1 MQRSGMWGQVPLDLI
16 TNLIA
21 VHMHREIAFLP
32 ELDCGSGIFVRKLSE
47 TSSSAY
53 RCVRRCGT
61 EIFNGGEELLACL
74 PHGLVGEDQPQ
85 NGAIALHPGNALF
98 FRQARRVWKVPRQLQ
113 SGGALTSPF
122 HPFAPY
128 FLNQRRGGV
137 PQIDEIDIVRNRASL
152 DRLRK
157 C

>member
-1 MQRSGMWGQVPLDLI
+1 S
-16 TNLIA
+16 
-21 VHMHREIAFLP
+21 
-32 ELDCGSGIFVRKLSE
+32 
-47 TSSSAY
+47 
-53 RCVRRCGT
+53 
-61 EIFNGGEELLACL
+61 
-74 PHGLVGEDQPQ
+74 
-85 NGAIALHPGNALF
+85 F

-157 C
+157 CSLMGQGRRLDVSDIDACGCLRSLRAHVALDGVSWVRSGSVEIAVGQRTACYRIGAVICSLPRASLRSGARFDLLFGECCSATPV